1 MARRGGGA
9 AGPSKR
15 MRRALNQAARAT
27 EAESS
32 DWSLLQGVVRKDE
45 ASLLALYERYSLAV
59 YTQSKRILRDE
70 NKASE
75 TLQEMFREVWRTAAR
90 FDEARG
96 SFAGWLLLVARN
108 RAVEKLRG
116 RRKGE
121 ELDENG
127 VHLRLDLNGDQL
139 QTQLRARTRAI
150 LAEIP
155 EKQRLTVEACYFEG
169 RTYEEIAA
177 KTGEAA
183 ASVKKL
189 LHDGLEALRR
199 AGR

>member
-1 MARRGGGA
+1 M
-9 AGPSKR
+9 
-15 MRRALNQAARAT
+15 NQVLGAT
-27 EAESS
+27 EEGPS

-45 ASLLALYERYSLAV
+45 ASLLALYDRYGQAV
-59 YTQSKRILRDE
+59 FTQTKRILGDAG
-70 NKASE
+70 KASE
-75 TLQEMFREVWRTAAR
+75 TVQEMFREVWRTAAR

-96 SFAGWLLLVARN
+96 SFAGWLLLAARN
-108 RAVEKLRG
+108 RAVAKLRG

-127 VHLRLDLNGDQL
+127 VDLPLNLNAEGA
-139 QTQLRARTRAI
+139 QTKLRARTRAI
-150 LAEIP
+150 LAELP

-169 RTYEEIAA
+169 RTYEEIAE

-199 AGR
+199 VGQ